1 MRRVVLVAVVCIC
14 MMCAGPAFAQH
25 KAMTNQ
31 DVIDMV
37 GFGLGDDVVIEKIRT
52 AEATSFDTSLDGL
65 KALKAAKV
73 SDAVIKVVVN
83 PKAGA
88 VATTAASL
96 ASEWPEEVGVYAYVK
111 GKLVEVTPEIVNW
124 RSGGVLKSMA
134 TGGLTKGHVNGSI
147 REGKSPLQTTP
158 PVEFIIKTPEG
169 TSVAEYQL
177 LKLDAKSDRRE
188 FRAITGGIIH
198 MSGGA
203 DKNAVDFKFDKVASR
218 TFKVKI
224 ENIGKGEYGFLP
236 PGVNSQSMAS
246 GGKIYT
252 FGIME

>member
-1 MRRVVLVAVVCIC
+1 MRRVLVAVVCLC
-14 MMCAGPAFAQH
+14 MVFCGVAIAQH
-25 KAMTNQ
+25 KAITNQ

-37 GFGLGDDVVIEKIRT
+37 GLGLGDDVVIAKIQS
-52 AEATSFDTSLDGL
+52 AEATEFDTSIDGL

-83 PKAGA
+83 PKA
-88 VATTAASL
+88 AAAAPAAAAP
-96 ASEWPEEVGVYAYVK
+96 ASEWPEEVGVYAYVQ
-111 GKLVEVTPEIVNW
+111 GKLVEVMPEIVNW

-177 LKLDAKSDRRE
+177 LKLDGKSDRRE

-203 DKNAVDFKFDKVASR
+203 DKNLVEFKFDKVASR
-218 TFKVKI
+218 TFKVRV
-224 ENIGKGEYGFLP
+224 ENMSKGEYGFLP

>member
-1 MRRVVLVAVVCIC
+1 M
-14 MMCAGPAFAQH
+14 
-25 KAMTNQ
+25 
-31 DVIDMV
+31 DMV
-37 GFGLGDDVVIEKIRT
+37 SMGLGDDVVIEKIHT
-52 AEATSFDTSLDGL
+52 AEATQFDTSLDGL
-65 KALKAAKV
+65 KALKAAKI

-83 PKAGA
+83 PKPAA
-88 VATTAASL
+88 AALATV
-96 ASEWPEEVGVYAYVK
+96 ASEWPDEVGVYAYVK
-111 GKLVEVTPEIVNW
+111 GKLVEVTPEVVNW

-134 TGGLTKGHVNGSI
+134 TGGLTKGHVNGAI

-158 PVEFIIKTPEG
+158 PVEFVIKVPEG
-169 TSVAEYQL
+169 TSAAEYQL
-177 LKLDAKSDRRE
+177 LKLDAKNDRRE

-203 DKNAVDFKFDKVASR
+203 DKNLVDFKFDKVAPR

-224 ENIGKGEYGFLP
+224 EAMAKGEYGFLP